1 MLAQSHDGSVSM
13 GMNLTLRPGTP
24 DDAHACGTICYEAFK
39 NISEAHNFPP
49 DFPSPDIAV
58 GLLTWM
64 LKHPTF
70 YSVVAEIDGRVVG
83 SNFLDERNV
92 IAGVGPITVDPST
105 QNRAVGRQLM
115 KAVHE
120 RAAAKNFAGV
130 RLIQAGF
137 HTRSLSLYAKLGY
150 DVREHLA
157 CMQGEPLNLSVE
169 GHAVRPASQAD
180 VESCNRVCQYVH
192 GHDREGE
199 LRDAITKGSA
209 TVVEHDGR
217 ITGYATIIGFFGH
230 AVGESSEDL
239 KALIG
244 AAKEFAG
251 PGFLL
256 PTRSGELFRW
266 CLANGLRIMQPMTLM
281 TKGLYNEP
289 VGAFLPSIL
298 Y

>member
-1 MLAQSHDGSVSM
+1 M
-13 GMNLTLRPGTP
+13 GMNLKLRPGMP
-24 DDAHACGTICYEAFK
+24 DDAQACGAICYQAFK
-39 NISEAHNFPP
+39 HISEAHNFPP
-49 DFPSPDIAV
+49 DFPSADVAT
-58 GLLTWM
+58 GLLSWM
-64 LKHPTF
+64 LKHPKF
-70 YSVVAEIDGRVVG
+70 YSVVAEIDGQIVG

-92 IAGVGPITVDPST
+92 IAGLGPITVDPGT

-115 KAVHE
+115 EAAHE
-120 RAAAKNFAGV
+120 RARTGNFTGV

-157 CMQGEPLNLSVE
+157 CMQGKPLTLSVG
-169 GHAVRPASQAD
+169 GHAVRPATEAD
-180 VESCNRVCQYVH
+180 VERCNRVCRHVH

-209 TVVEHDGR
+209 SVVEHDGR

-230 AVGESSEDL
+230 AVGESNEDL

-244 AAKEFAG
+244 AAQEFAG

-256 PTRSGELFRW
+256 PTANGELFRW
-266 CLANGLRIMQPMTLM
+266 CLGNGLRVTQPMTLM

-289 VGAFLPSIL
+289 AGAFLPSIL